1 MSNLAIG
8 LSAIPLLL
16 LLLAI
21 RMPIAIALGGV
32 SLIGLLII
40 RGPRA
45 TLAMFGSM
53 PMEFG
58 ASWTLSAV
66 PMFILMGAIAFHTGL
81 TKGLF
86 DAARIWLSRL
96 PGGLAVATN
105 FASAGFAA
113 ASGSSLATCAAMG
126 RIAIPQM
133 LAARYDPAL
142 ASGCVAAAGTLGAL
156 IPPSILFVLYG
167 WFTET
172 SIAALLLAGIFP
184 GLLTAA
190 IYAAMI
196 VARCYVNPA
205 LAPRIEE
212 QATPAEKTRA
222 LLNIW
227 PIPLLVLGVVGS
239 LYSGLATATEA
250 AALGAI
256 FAVMISLARRTMT
269 RTAALESIR
278 ETLVSTSS
286 IFFVAI
292 GALLLTRFFA
302 FAGVP
307 AFLAQQI
314 ALLGVEPIVLIL
326 GLSVMYLVLGCFL
339 EPLGLMLLTLPVVYP
354 VLRTAGV
361 DPIWAGVFVVKYLE
375 IGMITPPV
383 GLNVYV
389 VKGVVG
395 DSIPLPTIF
404 RGVLWFLAAEVV
416 IMALLIAFPQIS
428 TFLPHQ
434 LLSR

>member
-8 LSAIPLLL
+8 LTAIPVLLV
-16 LLLAI
+16 LLAL
-21 RMPIAIALGGV
+21 RVPIALALGGV
-32 SLIGLLII
+32 SLVGLLLI

-45 TLAMFGSM
+45 TLAIFGSM

-58 ASWTLSAV
+58 ANWTLSAI
-66 PMFILMGAIAFHTGL
+66 PMFILMGAIAYHTGL
-81 TKGLF
+81 THGIF
-86 DAARIWLSRL
+86 EAARLWLARL

-133 LAARYDPAL
+133 LRAGYDPGL
-142 ASGCVAAAGTLGAL
+142 AAGSVAAAGTLGAL
-156 IPPSILFVLYG
+156 IPPSILLVLFG

-172 SIAALLLAGIFP
+172 SIAALLLAGILP
-184 GLLTAA
+184 GLLTALVYS
-190 IYAAMI
+190 ILI
-196 VARCYVNPA
+196 VGRCWHNPA
-205 LAPRIEE
+205 LAPKVQIEV
-212 QATPAEKTRA
+212 TRAEKIRA
-222 LLNIW
+222 LLEIW
-227 PIPLLVLGVVGS
+227 PLPLLVVMVVGAM
-239 LYSGLATATEA
+239 YTGLATATEA
-250 AALGAI
+250 AAVGA
-256 FAVMISLARRTMT
+256 ASAGLISLVRGTFT
-269 RTAALESIR
+269 RKAMRSSIR
-278 ETLVSTSS
+278 ETLASTAS

-292 GALLLTRFFA
+292 GAMLLTRFLA

-314 ALLGVEPIVLIL
+314 AILGVEPLVIIL
-326 GLSVMYLVLGCFL
+326 GISVIYLVLGMFL

-354 VLRTAGV
+354 VLDTAGIN
-361 DPIWAGVFVVKYLE
+361 PIWAGIIIVKYLE

-389 VKGVVG
+389 VKGVVR
-395 DSIPLPTIF
+395 DTIPLSVIF
-404 RGVLWFLAAEVV
+404 KGTLWFLIAEAV
-416 IMALLIAFPQIS
+416 IMALLIAFPDIT
-428 TFLPHQ
+428 TFLPNQ

>member
-1 MSNLAIG
+1 MSDLAVG
-8 LSAIPLLL
+8 LSSIPVLLV
-16 LLLAI
+16 LLAL
-21 RMPIAIALGGV
+21 RVPIAMALGGV
-32 SLIGLLII
+32 SLLGLLII

-66 PMFILMGAIAFHTGL
+66 PMFVLMGAVAYHTGL
-81 TKGLF
+81 THGLF
-86 DAARIWLSRL
+86 TAARAWLARL

-105 FASAGFAA
+105 LASAGFAA

-133 LAARYDPAL
+133 LKAGYDPAL

-172 SIAALLLAGIFP
+172 SIAALLLAGILP
-184 GLLTAA
+184 GLLTALV
-190 IYAAMI
+190 YSLMI
-196 VARCYVNPA
+196 VLRCRANPS
-205 LAPRIEE
+205 LAPSVE
-212 QATPAEKTRA
+212 AENSLNEKVKA
-222 LLNIW
+222 LVDIW
-227 PIPLLVLGVVGS
+227 PIPLLVLGVIGS

-250 AALGAI
+250 AALGSI
-256 FAVMISLARRTMT
+256 FAILIALGRRTLSWK
-269 RTAALESIR
+269 AAKESIQ
-278 ETLVSTSS
+278 ETLISTSS

-292 GALLLTRFFA
+292 GALLLTRFLA

-307 AFLAQQI
+307 AFLANQI
-314 ALLGVEPIVLIL
+314 SVLGVEPIFIIL
-326 GLSVMYLVLGCFL
+326 GLSVMYLILGCFL
-339 EPLGLMLLTLPVVYP
+339 EPLGLMLLTLPVIFP
-354 VLRTAGV
+354 VFETAGI
-361 DPIWAGVFVVKYLE
+361 DPIWAGVLVVKYLE

-395 DSIPLPTIF
+395 ETIPLPTIF
-404 RGVLWFLAAEVV
+404 RGVMWFLAAEVV
-416 IMALLIAFPQIS
+416 IMGILIAFPEIS

-434 LLSR
+434 LLGR